1 MKFWPFNN
9 KSESPENVK
18 AEPVENPKGFTAV
31 AKDGFTTS
39 MELQRRHD
47 AAMKKSFLR
56 THADLQIVTAGGTA
70 VAMDSQMKEV
80 MDNNIQQVKSF
91 AASNQGFLPIHVLEW
106 FSNQGFIG
114 WQVCAILAQ
123 NWLVNKACKMPG
135 QDAVRHGFER
145 TVNKDVEVPPDA
157 FDKLRALDKR
167 YKLKNNL
174 IEHYK
179 FARVFGIRHTL
190 FLVDGIDYELPFNID
205 GVKEG
210 SYKGMTQIDPYWLA
224 PMFDLDDASNPQSQN
239 FYNPTWWMIN
249 GKKFHRSHFVIS
261 RNGNDLADI
270 LKPSYFYGGL
280 STAQLIYE
288 RVYAA
293 ERTANEAPLLAMTK
307 RLLTLT
313 TDTTKA
319 MNNLE
324 VFKAKLT
331 EWMALINNFG
341 LKVLGPDEKVDQI
354 DTSLAEFNETI
365 MTQYGLVAAEAE
377 VPEAKL
383 LGKSPKGGL
392 GSEGTYDSDSY
403 HEFLESVQEL
413 ELSPIVERHT
423 QLCQRSHGI
432 SPTVNIEI
440 IWNPTDSPTAK
451 ELAEINKIKADTDVA
466 LTTAG
471 SIDGVDSRKR
481 LIADKDSGYNGIE
494 EIDEPFDPAA
504 EEGEPEGGGDGDG
517 GTAEDGYLCGDFDAA
532 AGTFQGARLITHQR
546 YLDEKKVAEKIK
558 NGDFVVN
565 VTPEFVDQGKLYRMI
580 VDGHHSLAAAVRTG
594 NAPIFTTDLPREVV
608 FNAATRKATDGAD
621 KVTTSPTHTR
631 RTPDPQLVRSPDQG
645 ESDDT

>member
-1 MKFWPFNN
+1 MNFWPFNK
-9 KSESPENVK
+9 KSAPIDTVT
-18 AEPVENPKGFTAV
+18 AEPVENPKGFTSGS
-31 AKDGFTTS
+31 KDGFTNS
-39 MELQRRHD
+39 LELQRRHE

-56 THADLQIVTAGGTA
+56 THSDLKIVTAGGTSI
-70 VAMDSQMKEV
+70 AMDAQMKSA
-80 MDNNIQQVKSF
+80 MDNSIQQVKSF
-91 AASNQGFLPIHVLEW
+91 ASSNQGFLPIHVLEW

-114 WQVCAILAQ
+114 WQICAILAQ

-135 QDAVRHGFER
+135 QDAARHGFER
-145 TVNKDVEVPPDA
+145 AVTKDVEVGPND

-167 YKLKNNL
+167 YRLKNNL

-190 FLVDGIDYELPFNID
+190 FIVDGIDYEAPFNID

-224 PMFDLDDASNPQSQN
+224 PMFSLEDASDPQSQN
-239 FYNPTWWMIN
+239 FYNPTWWMIG
-249 GKKFHRSHFVIS
+249 GKKYHRSHFVIS

-280 STAQLIYE
+280 STTQLIYE

-324 VFKAKLT
+324 LFKAKLT
-331 EWMALINNFG
+331 EWMGLINNFG

-377 VPEAKL
+377 VPETKL

-403 HEFLESVQEL
+403 HEFLESLQEL
-413 ELSPIVERHT
+413 EFSPIVERHT

-432 SPTVNIEI
+432 SPTVNMEI

-451 ELAEINKIKADTDVA
+451 ELAEINKIKADTDVT

-471 SIDGVDSRKR
+471 AIDGVDSRNR

-494 EIDEPFDPAA
+494 VIEEPFDPATG
-504 EEGEPEGGGDGDG
+504 EGDPEGGGDG

-532 AGTFQGARLITHQR
+532 TGTFQGARLITHQR

-558 NGDFVVN
+558 SMDFVVN

-580 VDGHHSLAAAVRTG
+580 VDGHHSLAAAVRSG
-594 NAPIFTTDLPREVV
+594 NAPIFTTDLPRDAV
-608 FNAATRKATDGAD
+608 FNAATRKATDDAD
-621 KVTTSPTHTR
+621 KVMTSPAHTHSNS
-631 RTPDPQLVRSPDQG
+631 PDPSLVRSPDQG
-645 ESDDT
+645 DPDEA